1 MSCPDCVKGYVHTG
15 TPTGTEIKV
24 GGVAAYAVG
33 TEDAARVIIIGADI
47 FGWKFV
53 NTRLLADEY
62 AARGFRVIVPDLF
75 NGAYAARAPSP
86 PLRSDLR
93 SRLVCAVQAR
103 SSPSG
108 LLSRTTP

>member
-24 GGVAAYAVG
+24 GGVDAYAVG
-33 TEDAARVIIIGADI
+33 PEDAARVIIIGADI

-62 AARGFRVIVPDLF
+62 ASKGFRVFIPDLF
-75 NGAYAARAPSP
+75 SGT
-86 PLRSDLR
+86 
-93 SRLVCAVQAR
+93 
-103 SSPSG
+103 SSESFPFMHQVAS
-108 LLSRTTP
+108 T